1 MCSEMLDT
9 KIKAQLIVICFMHQA
24 GFAPDNVTDTET
36 GEIMVTGNGIGLAW
50 SWPEIRVVD
59 ETMLAIFRE
68 KCDAALEWAR
78 EQSKS
83 EKEKRKLRRE
93 ST

>member
-1 MCSEMLDT
+1 MLDA
-9 KIKAQLIVICFMHQA
+9 KLKSQLIIICFIHQT
-24 GFAPDNVTDTET
+24 GFPPDNVMDTEA
-36 GEIMVTGNGIGLAW
+36 GEILVTGNGIGLAW
-50 SWPEIRVVD
+50 SWPEIKIVD
-59 ETMLAIFRE
+59 EAALAIFKE